1 MALCPVT
8 SLPYSPCSNETWT
21 PSWYG
26 TFSHVY
32 AFLSWNKRYVKCTT
46 LKFQNKIWLSERYK
60 WWIQCKYDHLEM
72 NNFQIRDVFRSIL
85 KSQIESNQWFS
96 YDFVQKRITT
106 REFMNFHICCTWI
119 VHTDFSNRT
128 VPVSHHCSRSD
139 KVIPR
144 IRISIGKSQ
153 FENFQI
159 ANNCVE
165 GTWRFLLQHIR
176 KVSVVEFSL
185 NTLIC
190 DGKWCIDWYWQQRW
204 NELGTR
210 TKFHYC

>member
-1 MALCPVT
+1 MLNVQHWNFKIRSDYQNVT
-8 SLPYSPCSNETWT
+8 SDEFNVNMTIWKWIISKFEMFFVQFW
-21 PSWYG
+21 
-26 TFSHVY
+26 
-32 AFLSWNKRYVKCTT
+32 KVK
-46 LKFQNKIWLSERYK
+46 
-60 WWIQCKYDHLEM
+60 
-72 NNFQIRDVFRSIL
+72 
-85 KSQIESNQWFS
+85 SNQIDGFHMIS
-96 YDFVQKRITT
+96 FKNGSQHACN
-106 REFMNFHICCTWI
+106 MNFHICCTWI

-153 FENFQI
+153 FENFQT

-204 NELGTR
+204 NEVGTR